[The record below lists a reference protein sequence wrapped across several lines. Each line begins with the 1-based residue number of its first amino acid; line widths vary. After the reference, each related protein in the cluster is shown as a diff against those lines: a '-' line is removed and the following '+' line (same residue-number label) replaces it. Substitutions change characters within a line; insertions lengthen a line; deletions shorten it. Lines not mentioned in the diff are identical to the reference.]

1 MRGRAPDIEKDCSA
15 NRTDGA
21 TRRTFRK
28 EKTRMKKK
36 LRTQKGFTLAEL
48 LIVVA
53 IIGVLVAISIPIFGP
68 RLEGSREATDAGN
81 LRSAYAAAT
90 SAVLVGK
97 SDSGTLDDGD
107 NDLIYT
113 KDGTLTTADK
123 GTPMMGKSTQAGWQ
137 GTDLSADL
145 PGGITFDGNSKKGAI
160 QVRVNTIDNTVQ
172 VMFAGTGT
180 FTTGN
185 TGYGNDIVTPTPT
198 GS

>member
-1 MRGRAPDIEKDCSA
+1 
-15 NRTDGA
+15 
-21 TRRTFRK
+21 
-28 EKTRMKKK
+28 MKKK

-97 SDSGTLDDGD
+97 SDTGTLTLGD

-113 KDGTLTTADK
+113 KDGKLETT
-123 GTPMMGKSTQAGWQ
+123 GTALLGKSTQTGWQ
-137 GTDLSADL
+137 GADLSADL
-145 PGGITFDGNSKKGAI
+145 PGGITFDGNSKKGAL
-160 QVRVNTIDNTVQ
+160 QVRLNTINNSVQ

-180 FTTGN
+180 FTTG
-185 TGYGNDIVTPTPT
+185 P
-198 GS
+198 SSFS